1 MEIEWDPRPSQY
13 RTEPRAHWHNHQQP
27 PPMSFPPTQSQ
38 QASPPPHFS
47 QRRRS
52 SAANP
57 RPAGPPPN
65 LPIPSLPGSHLNALS
80 QTTITEPSD
89 VTIYSSGSDSISRG
103 TRSSSFV
110 RPSASPNLS
119 AVAAFSQSRQASS
132 SNLQNVPSSMYTSF
146 DDLSDPPPQ
155 SYLTSSFS
163 PSDNGQENYIQSDR
177 GFLAPPPEQPHRSEN
192 RPSSRRA
199 LTRALELAREAVQL
213 DATNDNPEAAVNA
226 YAQSVALLSEV
237 MERVRN
243 GEDSTTDSHRRRRRR
258 SVAAQ

>member
-1 MEIEWDPRPSQY
+1 
-13 RTEPRAHWHNHQQP
+13 
-27 PPMSFPPTQSQ
+27 MSFPPTQSQ

-52 SAANP
+52 SAANT

-80 QTTITEPSD
+80 QTTITESSD

-110 RPSASPNLS
+110 RPSASPES
-119 AVAAFSQSRQASS
+119 VSS
-132 SNLQNVPSSMYTSF
+132 SRLFSVSPGFIVKSTECTFVPCIPPSMTFPTHPLNRTSLLPSLRLTMVKKTIYNLT
-146 DDLSDPPPQ
+146 
-155 SYLTSSFS
+155 
-163 PSDNGQENYIQSDR
+163 E

-199 LTRALELAREAVQL
+199 LTRALELAREG
-213 DATNDNPEAAVNA
+213 
-226 YAQSVALLSEV
+226 
-237 MERVRN
+237 R
-243 GEDSTTDSHRRRRRR
+243 STGFNKR
-258 SVAAQ
+258 